1 MSFEKIFKIKI
12 PGQHQDKQPG
22 EESLMN
28 PAPIYNILNYTYP
41 SGRLKDKVAIVTGG
55 DSGIGKA
62 VALAYAKEG
71 AKVAIVYLNEHDDA
85 KKTKGLIEEN
95 GGNCILISGD
105 IGEES
110 FCKKVVDEVIQN
122 FKTINILVNNS
133 GEQHTANSIEDIT
146 AKQLERT
153 FKTNFFGAF
162 YLSKAVIPHLEQGDS
177 IINTT
182 SVTAY
187 QGNETLIDYSSSK
200 GALTSFTRSLAKN
213 LATNGIRVNAVAP
226 GPIWTPLI
234 PSSFDNNRVS
244 TFGQNTAMKRAG
256 QPVELAES
264 YVFLASNGAS
274 YITGETI
281 HVNGG
286 DMVNS

>member
-1 MSFEKIFKIKI
+1 MSFEKILKIKI

-28 PAPIYNILNYTYP
+28 PAPIYTLLNYTYP
-41 SGRLKDKVAIVTGG
+41 SGRLKDKVAIITGG

-85 KKTKGLIEEN
+85 KKTKSLIEEN
-95 GGNCILISGD
+95 GGKCILISGD

-162 YLSKAVIPHLEQGDS
+162 YLSKAVIPHLKQGDS

-244 TFGQNTAMKRAG
+244 TFGENTAMKRAG

-264 YVFLASNGAS
+264 YVFLASNGSS